1 LTVAAGRPYV
11 DRAMTNDAIAD
22 RAAAHAVE
30 LWGLRPPV
38 LLRRGMNAL
47 YVCGP
52 IVLRVGNAT
61 AAPHLGHDVASV
73 MRAHGV
79 PTVAPIDGLAGAFDG
94 VAVSAW
100 ERVLATEVP
109 IDWVVVG
116 SAVRRVHDVGLA
128 EIPDGYPVPSPAAFP
143 WWDFPGLIAEVADL
157 IDAGSLRGIES
168 TLRRRDG
175 WQEAICTDQ
184 VLCHGDVHPGNVM
197 ATAGGP
203 LLIDW
208 DLLCRANPAWDHAML
223 TSYARRWGGDRDA
236 YPAFADGYGASFA
249 DDPLTIGLADL
260 RNVAATLMRVRAGR
274 TNPAARRE
282 AERRLRYWRGEPD
295 PPTWSA
301 Q

>member
-1 LTVAAGRPYV
+1 MTDDAAADRVAAQ
-11 DRAMTNDAIAD
+11 
-22 RAAAHAVE
+22 AVE
-30 LWGLRPPV
+30 LWGLRSPV

-47 YVCGP
+47 YACGTV
-52 IVLRVGNAT
+52 VLRVGNTT

-79 PTVAPIDGLAGAFDG
+79 PTVVPIDGLAGVFDG
-94 VAVSAW
+94 VAVSVW
-100 ERVLATEVP
+100 ERVSPADTP
-109 IDWVVVG
+109 IDWTIVG
-116 SAVRRVHDVGLA
+116 SAVRRVHDVGFD
-128 EIPDGYPVPSPAAFP
+128 EVPDGYPVPSPVVFP
-143 WWDFPGLIAEVADL
+143 WWDFPSMLAGVADV
-157 IDAGSLRGIES
+157 IDASSRRGIES
-168 TLRRRDG
+168 TLRRREG
-175 WQEAICTDQ
+175 WQDAICHDV

-197 ATAGGP
+197 VTASGP

-208 DLLCRANPAWDHAML
+208 DLLCRAGPAWDHAML
-223 TSYARRWGGDRDA
+223 TSYAQRWGGDRDV